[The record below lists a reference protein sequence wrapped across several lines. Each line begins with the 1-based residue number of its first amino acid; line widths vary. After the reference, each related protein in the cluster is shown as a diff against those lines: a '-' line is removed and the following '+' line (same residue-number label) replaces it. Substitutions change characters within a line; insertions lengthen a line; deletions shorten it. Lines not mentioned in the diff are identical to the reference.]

1 MIVLLFAM
9 FLQYRPLTTADVPDD
24 NITITNCDGCYTSW
38 MHPLD
43 VGASQSIENNV
54 DTIGDTSG
62 KNPCEYQGRYDPG
75 TKACVLVIR
84 FAKMD
89 HLVCTAL
96 EPAQKQDDDDIIP
109 KGVTQQLTC
118 MYDPKE

>member
-9 FLQYRPLTTADVPDD
+9 FLQYRPLTTADVD
-24 NITITNCDGCYTSW
+24 NINCDGCWT
-38 MHPLD
+38 HALD

-109 KGVTQQLTC
+109 NGVTQQLIC